1 MKVLDKKSKA
11 TVELTLEWSA
21 EGVAFSDSLWADP
34 VNMWRDWFEPELA
47 AALVG
52 KNEGEKV
59 SINLPGKTSPIQYQ
73 KNRLISV
80 APWQF
85 RDPKNIQK
93 ILQPRAGQFYP
104 QGYLQGVS
112 GVFQV
117 SIAPARYVGMEGDN
131 LRFDLNHPL
140 AGLDLTMSAEIIQI
154 HKAKTER
161 GGRCEDWLERAA
173 ADGPGMQRRYQGQET
188 GFFSPKSLER
198 GDESADSVFYQKPRM
213 VQHLDS
219 TARSHIRAEYGR
231 IIAPESRVLD
241 LMGSWDSHL
250 PDDLSVRKL
259 TVLGMNEE
267 ELTVNSRSTERVV
280 RDLNENP
287 VLPFDD
293 KSLDAIICTASVEY
307 LTDPLAV
314 FKELQRVL
322 SPGGVLALAFSN
334 RWFPSKA
341 VSIWGQLHEFERL
354 GMVLEMFHRTG
365 GFQDLCA
372 SSRRGLPR
380 PEDDPHWELSHS
392 DPVYMAWGRKAVDAA

>member
-47 AALVG
+47 AALLG
-52 KNEGEKV
+52 KSEGEKV
-59 SINLPGKTSPIQYQ
+59 SINLPGRTSPIQYQ

-80 APWQF
+80 APGKF
-85 RDPKNIQK
+85 RDPNNIQK
-93 ILQPRAGQFYP
+93 TLQPRTGQFYP
-104 QGYLQGVS
+104 QGYIQGVS

-117 SIAPARYVGMEGDN
+117 SIAPARYIGMERDN
-131 LRFDLNHPL
+131 LCFDLNHPL
-140 AGLDLTMSAEIIQI
+140 AGIDLTMSAEIIQM

-161 GGRCEDWLERAA
+161 GGRCEDWLERVA
-173 ADGPGMQRRYQGQET
+173 ADGPGMQRRYHGQET
-188 GFFSPKSLER
+188 AFFSPKSLER
-198 GDESADSVFYQKPRM
+198 GDESADSVFYQEARM

-219 TARSHIRAEYGR
+219 TARSHISAEYGR
-231 IIAPESRVLD
+231 IIAPESKVLD

-250 PDDLSVRKL
+250 PDDLAVRQL

-267 ELTVNSRSTERVV
+267 ELTANSRATERVV

-322 SPGGVLALAFSN
+322 IPGGVLAIAFSN

-392 DPVYMAWGRKAVDAA
+392 DPVYMAWGRKLADAA